1 MISNLTYMRK
11 KNNIRIDKFLW
22 AVRLCK
28 TRKIASNV
36 CTKRKIKIN
45 NIISKASKII
55 NIGDSIKYNKNNV
68 IYEYKVITLTENRLP
83 AKLISNYL
91 IDKTPQ
97 KELDKLKIK
106 TIYPILRREK
116 GTGRPTKK
124 ERRTLKKHKLIN

>member
-1 MISNLTYMRK
+1 MRE

-36 CTKRKIKIN
+36 CSKRKIKLN
-45 NIISKASKII
+45 GLISKPSKKI
-55 NIGDSIKYNKNNV
+55 NINDDIEYNKNN
-68 IYEYKVITLTENRLP
+68 ILYKFKVVKLIEDRLP
-83 AKLISNYL
+83 AKLVPKYIINQ
-91 IDKTPQ
+91 TPQ

-106 TIYPILRREK
+106 NIYPTIRREK